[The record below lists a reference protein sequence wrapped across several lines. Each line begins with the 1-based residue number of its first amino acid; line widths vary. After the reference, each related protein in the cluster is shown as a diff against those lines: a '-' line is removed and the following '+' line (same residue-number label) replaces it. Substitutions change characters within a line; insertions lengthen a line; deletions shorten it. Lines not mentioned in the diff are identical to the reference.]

1 MSVIIA
7 IVNKTNN
14 QLISIII
21 LKLRMNERMEGNKI
35 IMYKKKNVEAMYAL
49 FVRGSNDCLL

>member
-35 IMYKKKNVEAMYAL
+35 ILYKKKNVEAMYAL

>member
-1 MSVIIA
+1 
-7 IVNKTNN
+7 
-14 QLISIII
+14 
-21 LKLRMNERMEGNKI
+21 MEGNKI